1 MIDEIRHKFVENR
14 FEFSQHAVDVS
25 ILRHIAVQEIQE
37 AIAAGEVIEDY
48 PEDKYGPSCL
58 ILGMTARHR
67 PLHINCSYPTREPIK
82 VITVYEPDPSL
93 WIDFRLRRDIDAM

>member
-1 MIDEIRHKFVENR
+1 
-14 FEFSQHAVDVS
+14 
-25 ILRHIAVQEIQE
+25 
-37 AIAAGEVIEDY
+37 
-48 PEDKYGPSCL
+48 
-58 ILGMTARHR
+58 MTARHR